1 MKHIVILKKKYYDM
15 VLAGTKTIE
24 SRFSMNKCA
33 PYNKVQVGDTLL
45 IKETGKDVSAT
56 AKVKDVKY
64 YELTP
69 SLVEDIRIKYGKAIG
84 TDSPKDWESTTRKKY
99 CTLVWLENVDQIN
112 PIKVQRSCGAGWICL
127 EE

>member
-1 MKHIVILKKKYYDM
+1 MRHIVILKKKYYDM

-56 AKVKDVKY
+56 AKVKDV
-64 YELTP
+64 
-69 SLVEDIRIKYGKAIG
+69 
-84 TDSPKDWESTTRKKY
+84 
-99 CTLVWLENVDQIN
+99 
-112 PIKVQRSCGAGWICL
+112 
-127 EE
+127 